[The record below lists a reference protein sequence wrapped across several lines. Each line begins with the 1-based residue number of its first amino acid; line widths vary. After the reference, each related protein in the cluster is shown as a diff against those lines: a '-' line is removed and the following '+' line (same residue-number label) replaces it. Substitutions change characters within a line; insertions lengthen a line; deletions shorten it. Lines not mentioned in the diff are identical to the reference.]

1 METTTKSQKNSSRPI
16 FIAFISNL
24 GFAIV
29 ELLFGTLFNSSA
41 IVADSVHDLG
51 DALAIGLSYY
61 FERFSR
67 RESDGNYT
75 LGYLRFSLLGA
86 MLTSVILIVGSLFV
100 LIENVGKL
108 FNPQPVNYDGMLVLG
123 ILAVIVNVLASRVL
137 DGEHSEQESILSL
150 HFLEDTLGW
159 LAVIVV
165 YIILRFTDLYFLD
178 PLLSLVIAVFI
189 LYKALPKFISNLQIF
204 LEKRPASLAIEP
216 LKREMMTIDGLKA
229 INQLNVWSIDGR
241 HHIAMVH
248 IECQKGTDMDLV
260 RDQIHHIFQAH
271 NIIESALECDRSSF
285 EHHHHCSPMDFE

>member
-1 METTTKSQKNSSRPI
+1 MEKNSSRSI
-16 FIAFISNL
+16 FVAFIANL
-24 GFAIV
+24 GFAVV

-61 FERFSR
+61 FERFSK

-100 LIENVGKL
+100 LIENVSKL
-108 FNPQPVNYDGMLVLG
+108 LDPQPINYNGMFFLG
-123 ILAVIVNVLASRVL
+123 IVAVVVNVLASRVL
-137 DGEHSEQESILSL
+137 DGTHSEQESILSL

-159 LAVIVV
+159 LAIIGVSV
-165 YIILRFTDLYFLD
+165 ILRFTDWYFLD
-178 PLLSLVIAVFI
+178 PLLSLIIAVFI

-216 LKREMMTIDGLKA
+216 LKREMLTIDGLKS

-241 HHIAMVH
+241 RHIAMVH
-248 IECQKGTDMDLV
+248 IECEKSADRDLV

-271 NIIESALECDRSSF
+271 NIIESAIECDRSSF
-285 EHHHHCSPMDFE
+285 EHHHHCIHKF

>member
-137 DGEHSEQESILSL
+137 DGEHSEQELSL
-150 HFLEDTLGW
+150 
-159 LAVIVV
+159 I
-165 YIILRFTDLYFLD
+165 
-178 PLLSLVIAVFI
+178 
-189 LYKALPKFISNLQIF
+189 
-204 LEKRPASLAIEP
+204 
-216 LKREMMTIDGLKA
+216 
-229 INQLNVWSIDGR
+229 
-241 HHIAMVH
+241 HI
-248 IECQKGTDMDLV
+248 
-260 RDQIHHIFQAH
+260 
-271 NIIESALECDRSSF
+271 
-285 EHHHHCSPMDFE
+285 